1 MEEEDKHINTINKIF
16 IIFMINPLLLN
27 INLNNKGRGGQNVV
41 VKYFI
46 LLPTLYFPR
55 PIISCFFLLFLYKL
69 TMAGSVNKVILLGNL
84 GKDPEIR
91 SMQSGSKMANFSIA
105 TSKRWKDRST
115 QEQKEKTSWHNI
127 VIFGDGLVDIV
138 EKYVKKGSKVYVE
151 GELQTRKWQDQDG
164 KDRYST
170 EVILQGYNCNLTLL
184 DSRNQSNTIE
194 NQSNSPQDNS
204 VSDDGFGSN
213 ASDSSDLDEDIPF

>member
-1 MEEEDKHINTINKIF
+1 M
-16 IIFMINPLLLN
+16 
-27 INLNNKGRGGQNVV
+27 V
-41 VKYFI
+41 
-46 LLPTLYFPR
+46 
-55 PIISCFFLLFLYKL
+55 
-69 TMAGSVNKVILLGNL
+69 GSVNKVILLGNL
-84 GKDPEIR
+84 GRDPEIR

-105 TSKRWKDRST
+105 TSKRWKDRAT

-184 DSRNQSNTIE
+184 DSK
-194 NQSNSPQDNS
+194 NQSNSIDNQTDNS
-204 VSDDGFGSN
+204 QSN
-213 ASDSSDLDEDIPF
+213 AITDDNFSSNVSDSSDLDEDIPF